1 MDKKAELQYYRN
13 LLNAV
18 DIKTYADMD
27 LDTDSLSNDQV
38 AGLEYVVCRLSEN
51 EQEILR
57 LRYEER
63 MSYVAI
69 GEKKG
74 ISAARAG
81 QIHSGAVWKLR
92 QPSFYVWYVEGFHIH
107 DEKRKAGADWIRQS
121 LQKQKN
127 VGILEKN
134 CMKLNI
140 PYGLYERLR
149 QAGLGTIG
157 NLQNVMKKRVWH
169 ESVRGVR
176 VKQAGLLVCRM
187 MEMELIDENYAA
199 VKEYYRRKNADT

>member
-27 LDTDSLSNDQV
+27 LDTDNLSNDQV

-57 LRYEER
+57 LRYGER
-63 MSYVAI
+63 MSNVAI

-92 QPSFYVWYVEGFHIH
+92 QPSCYVWYVEGFHIH
-107 DEKRKAGADWIRQS
+107 DEKRKAGADRIRQS
-121 LQKQKN
+121 LQN
-127 VGILEKN
+127 
-134 CMKLNI
+134 
-140 PYGLYERLR
+140 
-149 QAGLGTIG
+149 
-157 NLQNVMKKRVWH
+157 KKM
-169 ESVRGVR
+169 SV
-176 VKQAGLLVCRM
+176 
-187 MEMELIDENYAA
+187 YW
-199 VKEYYRRKNADT
+199 RKTA